1 MIDRRVHDTAGEAP
15 WYAQWFDRSE
25 YETVYAARNDSDAK
39 DMITCI
45 IETTSIPE
53 GSSVLDVAC
62 GRGRHAR
69 AFARHGYR
77 VTGIDL
83 SPRAIETARRIARQE
98 QLEIDFE
105 EGDMR
110 VAPCDDCFDMV
121 VNLFTS
127 FGYFDKDEDHLR
139 SIKAMA
145 RAMRDGAWLVQDFMN
160 VDHVVGDLVPVDARR
175 EGALRVVQRRWVE
188 GPRLVKE
195 ITLKQAGSPDQVF
208 RESVRLLR
216 LEDFQRM
223 YKEAGLAIEH
233 VLGDVQGT
241 PFSSDSPR
249 LIMFARSK

>member
-1 MIDRRVHDTAGEAP
+1 MMDRRIRDAAGEAP

-25 YETVYAARNDSDAK
+25 YETVYAARNDSDAEL
-39 DMITCI
+39 MIKCI
-45 IETTSIPE
+45 VDATSLPT

-83 SPRAIETARRIARQE
+83 SPRAIETARRLARQE
-98 QLEIDFE
+98 QLEIEFE

-110 VAPCDDCFDMV
+110 VAPCTDCFDLV

-127 FGYFDKDEDHLR
+127 FGYFEKDADHLK

-145 RAMRDGAWLVQDFMN
+145 TAMKEDAWLVQDFMN
-160 VDHVVGDLVPVDARR
+160 VDYVVADLVPVDERR
-175 EGALRVVQRRWVE
+175 EGALRVVQRRWVD

-208 RESVRLLR
+208 QESVRLLR
-216 LEDFQRM
+216 LSDFERM
-223 YKEAGLAIEH
+223 YKAVGLVIEH
-233 VLGDVQGT
+233 VLGDVQGSEYS
-241 PFSSDSPR
+241 PESPR
-249 LIMFARSK
+249 LIMFARSR